1 MIKIRHSAAVWIG
14 SILILYIGA
23 SVLWSPNPGRSLE
36 TTIHLVGIFVLLFL
50 GFISLAGLEIT
61 QECDWRVVVSLLLAA
76 ALLIVEELVYGSPLR
91 AFLGGGSEAFRLNR
105 ATVALVVYFPLG
117 LSILPRNLKGYLTGA
132 ALTLTTVASVW
143 LSESE
148 TAKLALIIILMC
160 LVFSMIAWVR
170 FTFIFGFLAVLS
182 LVFMPMIAK
191 ILLKIMPDWT
201 MNATYDGSIGIR
213 AQMWEAYSGLIEA
226 APLFGHGIES
236 AFSAGETYKHT
247 DIPNHLLGSGHP
259 HNFAV
264 QAWYDLGAIGVG
276 LISILL
282 VLIFRLLRS
291 VPNTHYPAVMA
302 TIAAIWTVS
311 LVSHGA
317 WQAWW
322 WSLVGLVAV
331 SWGIVLMPSGHNCAR
346 KPNNK
351 LDMR

>member
-1 MIKIRHSAAVWIG
+1 MDWRR
-14 SILILYIGA
+14 LILYIGA

-36 TTIHLVGIFVLLFL
+36 TASHLAGVFALLFL
-50 GFISLAGLEIT
+50 GFISLASLVKT
-61 QECDWRVVVSLLLAA
+61 QECDWRIVVSLLLAA
-76 ALLIVEELVYGSPLR
+76 ALLIIEELVYEAPLR
-91 AFLGGGSEAFRLNR
+91 AFLGGGYEAFRLNR
-105 ATVALVVYFPLG
+105 AVVALVVYFPLG
-117 LSILPRNLKGYLTGA
+117 LSILPHNLKGYLAGA
-132 ALTLTTVASVW
+132 ALTLATMASVW

-148 TAKLALIIILMC
+148 TAKLALIISFLC

-170 FTFIFGFLAVLS
+170 FTFVLGFLTVLS
-182 LVFMPMIAK
+182 LVFMPIVAK
-191 ILLKIMPDWT
+191 ILIKTMPDWT

-213 AQMWEAYSGLIEA
+213 AQIWEAYSGLIEA
-226 APLFGHGIES
+226 DPLIGHGIES

-247 DIPNHLLGSGHP
+247 DIPNHLLGLGHP

-264 QAWYDLGAIGVG
+264 QVWYDLGVIGVG

-282 VLIFRLLRS
+282 VLFFRSLRS
-291 VPNTHYPAVMA
+291 VPNTHYSAIMA

-331 SWGIVLMPSGHNCAR
+331 SWGIVLMPSGHACSWKTNE
-346 KPNNK
+346 KP
-351 LDMR
+351 DMR